1 MSEAVK
7 IARFAAKRCKCWAQ
21 SFVRR
26 RPKREVSMSNERPKA
41 AILSDA
47 SSAFAPRRPAPV
59 EKVRRNQMEE
69 FGLVQDGIFKSADK
83 RFHRLG
89 DVPGERL
96 DTLMTVY
103 ALKHRSDFASALSS
117 EAG

>member
-1 MSEAVK
+1 
-7 IARFAAKRCKCWAQ
+7 
-21 SFVRR
+21 
-26 RPKREVSMSNERPKA
+26 MSNERPKA

-103 ALKHRSDFASALSS
+103 ALKHRSDFASAL
-117 EAG
+117 